1 MTKIYSRIEVKE
13 KRRYLRQNMPK
24 AEAIIWSH
32 LKNKQRLG
40 KRFLRQFSVGSF
52 ILDFY
57 CPSLKLAIEID
68 GNTHFLGEKS
78 AKYDLSREK
87 YLNQF
92 GITVLRYTNYDVYN
106 SLDAVIFDMDEVIS
120 ELLRKENLSKN
131 PPAPLYKKGGYEIL
145 FSSNPL

>member
-1 MTKIYSRIEVKE
+1 
-13 KRRYLRQNMPK
+13 MPK

-68 GNTHFLGEKS
+68 GDTHFLGEKS

-120 ELLRKENLSKN
+120 QLLRKENLSKN
-131 PPAPLYKKGGYEIL
+131 PQAPLYKKGGL
-145 FSSNPL
+145 